1 MRALDSWVDRPESSL
16 CVAICLKIAPWVAEK
31 GSGRDFSNFCS
42 RFFRGAP
49 KTTGVMEENR
59 NKKQMGER
67 SLEELNAL
75 IEAHL
80 PLVKHVVFQVA
91 VHFPRHVDREE
102 LARAG
107 ALGLVEA
114 ARRYD
119 DSRGVPF
126 DRFAAQRIRG
136 SILDSVRAA
145 DWAPRS
151 VRLLARR
158 LEAAEQHL
166 ASELGRLP
174 SPEEMAGEMGI
185 SKDELTRLQDR
196 LFRSVVLA
204 LDHETSDDTEED
216 LTLVD
221 LLQDRS
227 AVDPLEELET
237 RELHA
242 YLRDAVKLLP
252 ERQRLVI
259 VGYFL
264 EGRTSQELARFLGVT
279 ESRVSQLRSEALS
292 NLKLGI
298 ESQYDTEQ
306 TVSEPVVGRVA
317 KRQAVYSDAVSEASR
332 WQSRLDR
339 WDTEYDVPEDP
350 LLPVVPISG

>member
-1 MRALDSWVDRPESSL
+1 MGDTTRV
-16 CVAICLKIAPWVAEK
+16 
-31 GSGRDFSNFCS
+31 SGKLR
-42 RFFRGAP
+42 
-49 KTTGVMEENR
+49 
-59 NKKQMGER
+59 
-67 SLEELNAL
+67 EELNAR
-75 IEAHL
+75 IEANL
-80 PLVKHVVFQVA
+80 PLVKHVVYQVA

-119 DSRGVPF
+119 ESRGVPF
-126 DRFAAQRIRG
+126 ERFAAQRIRG
-136 SILDSVRAA
+136 AILDSVRAA

-158 LEAAEQHL
+158 LESAEQQL

-174 SPEEMAGEMGI
+174 DIDETAKALGVTKEELA
-185 SKDELTRLQDR
+185 RLRDR

-204 LDHETSDDTEED
+204 LDHETSADVDED

-221 LLQDRS
+221 ILSDEN
-227 AVDPLEELET
+227 AVEPSEELET
-237 RELHA
+237 RELHN

-264 EGRTSQELARFLGVT
+264 EGKTSKELARFLGVT
-279 ESRVSQLRSEALS
+279 ESRVSQLRSEALR

-298 ESQYDTEQ
+298 EAQYDPSDDHEA
-306 TVSEPVVGRVA
+306 PVGRVA
-317 KRQAVYSDAVSEASR
+317 KRQAAYVDQIGDASQWR
-332 WQSRLDR
+332 NRLDT
-339 WDTEYDVPEDP
+339 WDDAYEVPEDP
-350 LLPVVPISG
+350 LLPLRRVALT

>member
-1 MRALDSWVDRPESSL
+1 MEDNT
-16 CVAICLKIAPWVAEK
+16 K
-31 GSGRDFSNFCS
+31 GKMNMQ
-42 RFFRGAP
+42 
-49 KTTGVMEENR
+49 KTEA
-59 NKKQMGER
+59 
-67 SLEELNAL
+67 ELNAR
-75 IEAHL
+75 IETNL

-126 DRFAAQRIRG
+126 ERFAAQRIRG
-136 SILDSVRAA
+136 AILDSVRAA

-158 LEAAEQHL
+158 LESTEQQL
-166 ASELGRLP
+166 ATQLGRVP
-174 SPEEMAGEMGI
+174 NFDEMADSLGVTRQ
-185 SKDELTRLQDR
+185 ELTKLQDR

-204 LDHETSDDTEED
+204 LDHETSDDTDED

-221 LLQDRS
+221 ILRDRS
-227 AVDPLEELET
+227 AVEPSEELET
-237 RELHA
+237 RELHT

-252 ERQRLVI
+252 ERQRFVI

-264 EGRTSQELARFLGVT
+264 EGKTSQDLARFLGVT
-279 ESRVSQLRSEALS
+279 ESRISQLRSEALR

-298 ESQYDTEQ
+298 ESQYGDE
-306 TVSEPVVGRVA
+306 VADSPVGRVA
-317 KRQAVYSDAVSEASR
+317 KRQAAYADSVGSASEWR
-332 WQSRLDR
+332 HRLSR
-339 WDTEYDVPEDP
+339 WDTKYDVPEEP
-350 LLPVVPISG
+350 LLPVLVDGVERRSLEFQGT